1 LDDVVLSNPQN
12 QNDVELIMLIMKSI
26 EDKNIQGIKE
36 RINFVD
42 TFKVSD
48 EIKNVAKSYI
58 RQNIS
63 YSDNKKNWLWSL
75 LIYKM

>member
-1 LDDVVLSNPQN
+1 MLSNPQN